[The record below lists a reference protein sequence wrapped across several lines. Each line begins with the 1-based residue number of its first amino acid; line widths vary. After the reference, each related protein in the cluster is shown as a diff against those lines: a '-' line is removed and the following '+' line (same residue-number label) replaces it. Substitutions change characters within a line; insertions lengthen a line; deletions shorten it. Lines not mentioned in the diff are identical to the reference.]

1 MSHDG
6 GKRTARVNR
15 ERKSDGQPGASFVP
29 VRSLNGSSMN
39 AHKSFQKKGG
49 GESGPEAGR
58 DFHGEK
64 RSNETHESK
73 TDPESRLYK
82 KSYRQEA
89 KLAYLGHTVV
99 ENRNG
104 LIAAAMATQAD
115 GTAERDAAILMVA
128 GLRENK

>member
-1 MSHDG
+1 MNNSSFCGYSEIIFCRDKQRSCPCGGDEAGSIGSVSHDRG
-6 GKRTARVNR
+6 ERTARVNR

-82 KSYRQEA
+82 KSY
-89 KLAYLGHTVV
+89 
-99 ENRNG
+99 
-104 LIAAAMATQAD
+104 
-115 GTAERDAAILMVA
+115 
-128 GLRENK
+128 